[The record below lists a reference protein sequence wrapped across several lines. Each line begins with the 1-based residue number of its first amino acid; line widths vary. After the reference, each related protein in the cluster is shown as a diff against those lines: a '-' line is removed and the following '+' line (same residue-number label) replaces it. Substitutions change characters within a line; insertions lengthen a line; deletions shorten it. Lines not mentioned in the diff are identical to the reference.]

1 MENLNVTNA
10 IMNDKL
16 LKSLII
22 ILVFIYIYIYL
33 FLEDIASSF
42 YLRIN
47 IEVSL

>member
-16 LKSLII
+16 LKILII
-22 ILVFIYIYIYL
+22 ILVFIYMYIYL
-33 FLEDIASSF
+33 FYEDIVSSF
-42 YLRIN
+42 YLKIN

>member
-16 LKSLII
+16 LKILKI

-33 FLEDIASSF
+33 FLEDIVSSF
-42 YLRIN
+42 YLKIN

>member
-16 LKSLII
+16 LKI
-22 ILVFIYIYIYL
+22 FNNYFGIYIYL

>member
-16 LKSLII
+16 LKILII
-22 ILVFIYIYIYL
+22 ILVFIYMYIYL

>member
-16 LKSLII
+16 LKILII
-22 ILVFIYIYIYL
+22 ILVFIYMYIYL
-33 FLEDIASSF
+33 FFEDIISSF

>member
-16 LKSLII
+16 LKILII
-22 ILVFIYIYIYL
+22 ILVFIYMYIYL
-33 FLEDIASSF
+33 FFEDIISSF
-42 YLRIN
+42 YLKIN